1 MKERMRNKFTAIL
14 VAIAMFFVGMFTLGG
29 IKTNTAKADSGTT
42 YRGNNIDDIAASF
55 MFEALNHFGVSEGCW
70 ILLDDQIL
78 GANGAWESLL
88 TTIIYFMDLTPVSN
102 SDGDRLAAIADAGV
116 NIIKFSDYGT
126 WDITGG
132 NLNLLW
138 EKANNSSLGAP
149 HVCGIG
155 IWQLNMAAYNE
166 FGNLQNDI
174 WNTYSELMPIYV
186 IEREE
191 IIFGDGGLV
200 LWVYDEVNGGF
211 WLTTDGRPEW
221 WID

>member
-1 MKERMRNKFTAIL
+1 MKLKMKNRITATL
-14 VAIAMFFVGMFTLGG
+14 LAIAMFFAGMFTLGG

-42 YRGNNIDDIAASF
+42 YHGNNIDDIAASF
-55 MFEALNHFGVSEGCW
+55 MWEALNHFGVSSGSW

-78 GANGAWESLL
+78 GAEGAWESLL
-88 TTIIYFMDLTPVSN
+88 ASIIELMYLTPASN
-102 SDGDRLAAIADAGV
+102 SDSDRMSAIADAGV
-116 NIIKFSDYGT
+116 NILKVADDGI

-132 NLNLLW
+132 NLNELW
-138 EKANNSSLGAP
+138 EKVGDPSSEIP

-155 IWQLNMAAYNE
+155 IWQLNMAALGYFTDLHNQLAE
-166 FGNLQNDI
+166 NHSTFL
-174 WNTYSELMPIYV
+174 PIYV

-191 IIFGDGGLV
+191 IIPSDGILV

-211 WLTTDGRPEW
+211 WLTADGRPEW